1 MSWLDDRK
9 AETVEL
15 ERRKSLIL
23 AEAEGIYESLWK
35 QINEFINEAKGK
47 GFSVDTNGSPLKRVV
62 SLLVNPQT
70 DQRWSQA
77 ETLHVE
83 LAQDRRS
90 ITATGRG
97 GHLHM
102 DIDIRDDNVVFLK
115 IDGKAVAMR
124 DAAIKILDRFLF
136 PQLPQRY

>member
-23 AEAEGIYESLWK
+23 AEAEGI
-35 QINEFINEAKGK
+35 

-102 DIDIRDDNVVFLK
+102 DIDIRDDNVVCLK

-124 DAAIKILDRFLF
+124 DAADRKS
-136 PQLPQRY
+136 